1 MDTRLG
7 DVDRRALALFERLS
21 DRPGDEAYRRRL
33 LSQESAAV
41 RARVAALER
50 GSAAASRAMPTAL
63 PGGAGPS
70 KPPPEQ
76 VGPFRLTE
84 LLGEGGMGQ
93 VWKGV
98 RNDGLFDQVVAVKL
112 VHAHLAL
119 LAGPRF
125 AEERRILARLEHPN
139 IARLIDGG
147 MLEDGEPF
155 LVMEYVDGRP
165 IDVVA
170 AEMPEAARV
179 GLFLHAADAVQ
190 FAHER
195 LIVHA
200 DLKPANITVDAGG
213 RVRLLDFGIARLL
226 GEEAGGELLPMT
238 RDYASPARLDG
249 AAPVVADDVYALGLV
264 LGDLVGASRDAD
276 LSAIAAKARAADAEV
291 RYGSVAALIADLGRW
306 RDGLPVQAQAG
317 GVAYRVRKFVRR
329 HRWGVTMTGG
339 LREIAAL
346 TVTSVVATV
355 SYVGAEQ
362 ARAEARARFDQVR
375 GTARYLLF
383 DLGDRLE
390 RQPQSL
396 ALRADVARVSQAYL
410 DALSKSPNA
419 PVGVRIESAQGLLR
433 LAERQGKPGRANLGQ
448 VDRARRNLATAYALA
463 QAIPGQEGRRLRAQT
478 RLDQAHLVAMIDN
491 DFPATERLLA
501 EARALIFDPS
511 EPMPDLQ
518 REWLIEMSGLRQWQ
532 GRYPES
538 LAAARQG
545 LVAPPPPSA
554 RDALLSEAGLNDL
567 VAETTYYAGDIAGAV
582 KPYRRRMALLEEA
595 HRRWPGDPRVA
606 RLLPQSR
613 WALGLTLLDL
623 KRSPEAA
630 PILAQ
635 GVVEAHALRDFDTAD
650 LDAERASQ
658 LLDDAQAQNFAALG
672 RPQEA
677 IPILKRTVE
686 ARGRR
691 MAENPGVAMRIR
703 DYGVAASAGGRGRS
717 GRGAPPRPAGTSTWR
732 RRPSTTCV
740 APGGARRWTTTARG
754 KPCRPPARSTA
765 ARPGPR
771 GDASAPPSRP
781 GRSPGSSWPMPPA
794 PARRRSDPRCP
805 GRRGRFPIPRSR

>member
-1 MDTRLG
+1 M
-7 DVDRRALALFERLS
+7 
-21 DRPGDEAYRRRL
+21 
-33 LSQESAAV
+33 

-50 GSAAASRAMPTAL
+50 GSAAASRAMPTVL
-63 PGGAGPS
+63 PGAAGS
-70 KPPPEQ
+70 RRPPPEQ

-119 LAGPRF
+119 LAGSRF

-147 MLEDGEPF
+147 MLEGGEPF

-165 IDVVA
+165 IDAVA

-179 GLFLHAADAVQ
+179 GLFLHVADAVQ

-200 DLKPANITVDAGG
+200 DLKPANIVVDAGG

-226 GEEAGGELLPMT
+226 GEEAAGELLPMT
-238 RDYASPARLDG
+238 RDYASPNRLDG

-264 LGDLVGASRDAD
+264 LRDLVGHSRDAD
-276 LSAIAAKARAADAEV
+276 LASIAAKAGAQDAEV

-306 RDGLPVQAQAG
+306 RDGLPVEAQAG
-317 GVAYRVRKFVRR
+317 GMAYRARKFVRR
-329 HRWGVTMTGG
+329 HRWGVAMTAAA
-339 LREIAAL
+339 ITAL
-346 TVTSVVATV
+346 TATSVVATL
-355 SYVGAEQ
+355 SYIRAEQ

-396 ALRADVARVSQAYL
+396 ALRADVARVSQTYL
-410 DALSKSPNA
+410 DALSKSPHA
-419 PVGVRIESAQGLLR
+419 PVAVRIESAQGLLR

-448 VDRARRNLATAYALA
+448 VDRARRNLATAYAMTLT
-463 QAIPGQEGRRLRAQT
+463 IPGPEGRRLRAQT
-478 RLDQAHLVAMIDN
+478 RLDQAHLVAMVDN
-491 DFPATERLLA
+491 DFAATERLLA
-501 EARALIFDPS
+501 DARSLIFDPA
-511 EPMPDLQ
+511 EPLPDLQ

-532 GRYPES
+532 GRYSES
-538 LAAARQG
+538 LGVARQG
-545 LVAPPPPSA
+545 LAAPPPPGA

-567 VAETTYYAGDIAGAV
+567 LAETTYYAGDMQGAV
-582 KPYRRRMALLEEA
+582 APYRRRMALLEEA

-635 GVVEAHALRDFDTAD
+635 GVAEAHALRDFDTAD
-650 LDAERASQ
+650 LDAERAAQ

-677 IPILKRTVE
+677 IPILRRTVE
-686 ARGRR
+686 ARARR
-691 MAENPGVAMRIR
+691 MAENPGVSMRIR
-703 DYGVAASAGGRGRS
+703 DYGVAASALGDVEGQAGRTADACRHFDVAEKAFDDLRRA
-717 GRGAPPRPAGTSTWR
+717 GRGAALDDDS
-732 RRPSTTCV
+732 
-740 APGGARRWTTTARG
+740 ARKTLQASRA
-754 KPCRPPARSTA
+754 KYCR
-765 ARPGPR
+765 
-771 GDASAPPSRP
+771 
-781 GRSPGSSWPMPPA
+781 
-794 PARRRSDPRCP
+794 
-805 GRRGRFPIPRSR
+805 